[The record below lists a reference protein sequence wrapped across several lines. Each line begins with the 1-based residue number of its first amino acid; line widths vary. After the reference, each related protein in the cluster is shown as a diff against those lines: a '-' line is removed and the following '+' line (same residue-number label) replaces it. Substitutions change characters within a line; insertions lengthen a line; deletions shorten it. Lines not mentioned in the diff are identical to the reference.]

1 MYPSHGL
8 YNSYYCFLA
17 IDEVSSSND
26 SANDIPQSNDMDLGD
41 IELEF
46 SLCSEDDEV
55 MNHYGTK
62 TYNNDIS
69 SNDSKGS
76 CGYGNGID
84 GSVHE
89 SDLEDEENT
98 ARQNSSVESQA
109 EEGSSE
115 ESSVSINDIV
125 ITISELEE
133 EDPISSV
140 HDTDSSYR
148 SESSSSCNQ
157 L

>member
-1 MYPSHGL
+1 
-8 YNSYYCFLA
+8 
-17 IDEVSSSND
+17 
-26 SANDIPQSNDMDLGD
+26 MDLD
-41 IELEF
+41 TIEFQL

-55 MNHYGTK
+55 MNHNGTK
-62 TYNNDIS
+62 NYNNDIS

-84 GSVHE
+84 DTVHE

-98 ARQNSSVESQA
+98 ERQNSLVESQA

-115 ESSVSINDIV
+115 ESSVTQNNDVV
-125 ITISELEE
+125 ITMSELEE

-140 HDTDSSYR
+140 HDSDSSYT
-148 SESSSSCNQ
+148 SESTSNI
-157 L
+157 